1 MKNQSHQFQIRFNV
15 NSKTENERWRLITDG
30 HELLVSNIII
40 NGHTYTTKDWMPD
53 LNEHK
58 WHISC
63 EGYVCIENN
72 IAYVTTVKE
81 DAVMTRHIL
90 KTFSYRIL
98 GTLTTVLVAYSLG
111 ASIQLSSLLGVGELL
126 IKPVIYFF
134 HERVWYKYIKI
145 GNKKLWKKNI

>member
-15 NSKTENERWRLITDG
+15 NSKAENERWRLITDG

-40 NGHTYTTKDWMPD
+40 NGHTYTTMDWMPD
-53 LNEHK
+53 INEHK

-63 EGYVCIENN
+63 EGYVTVKNN
-72 IAYVTTVKE
+72 TAYITTVKE
-81 DAVMTRHIL
+81 ESVVARHIL

-126 IKPVIYFF
+126 IKPIIYFF
-134 HERVWYKYIKI
+134 HERVWYKYLRI
-145 GNKKLWKKNI
+145 GNKK